1 MVRKGKLDEAL
12 SLPGIALRREV
23 AEVGEDHV
31 RVEATQYEIAKLLR
45 EQKLDQALS
54 LKVVEQSMA
63 ALLVEDHV
71 DVAAP
76 QCEMATGLL
85 EQGKPD
91 EALAP
96 PEAVVRK
103 KAVARK
109 EDHADVGKRKRDIA
123 VVLQEGGCSYLPG
136 KGWGGL
142 TETLLV
148 DVTASGGPHGIVC

>member
-1 MVRKGKLDEAL
+1 MKTTSAW
-12 SLPGIALRREV
+12 SS
-23 AEVGEDHV
+23 
-31 RVEATQYEIAKLLR
+31 ATQYEIAKLLR
-45 EQKLDQALS
+45 EQKKLDEALS

-103 KAVARK
+103 KAAARK
-109 EDHADVGKRKRDIA
+109 ADHADVGKRKRDIA
-123 VVLQEGGCSYLPG
+123 VVLNGGCSYLPG

-142 TETLLV
+142 TDTLLV